1 MKFIFLG
8 HACFQIDTGKEKLLF
23 DPFLT
28 GNGLAE
34 EAASKVE
41 CDYIFLSHAHADHFG
56 DAIAIAE
63 WTGAKVIAIP
73 EVIGLFPKTV
83 INFQP
88 MNLGGT
94 FTAPFGKENSTTH
107 TGLLHFMI
115 SFFITDM
122 IVIHQQPFGAV
133 NDLA

>member
-41 CDYIFLSHAHADHFG
+41 CDYIFFPMPMRIILEMLLPLRNGQVQKSS
-56 DAIAIAE
+56 
-63 WTGAKVIAIP
+63 
-73 EVIGLFPKTV
+73 LFLK
-83 INFQP
+83 
-88 MNLGGT
+88 
-94 FTAPFGKENSTTH
+94 S
-107 TGLLHFMI
+107 
-115 SFFITDM
+115 SDFFRK
-122 IVIHQQPFGAV
+122 P
-133 NDLA
+133 

>member
-41 CDYIFLSHAHADHFG
+41 CDYIFLSHAHADHLEMLLPLRNG
-56 DAIAIAE
+56 QVQ
-63 WTGAKVIAIP
+63 KSS
-73 EVIGLFPKTV
+73 LFLK
-83 INFQP
+83 
-88 MNLGGT
+88 
-94 FTAPFGKENSTTH
+94 S
-107 TGLLHFMI
+107 
-115 SFFITDM
+115 SDFFRK
-122 IVIHQQPFGAV
+122 P
-133 NDLA
+133 

>member
-41 CDYIFLSHAHADHFG
+41 CDYIFLSHAHADHF
-56 DAIAIAE
+56 
-63 WTGAKVIAIP
+63 
-73 EVIGLFPKTV
+73 
-83 INFQP
+83 
-88 MNLGGT
+88 
-94 FTAPFGKENSTTH
+94 
-107 TGLLHFMI
+107 
-115 SFFITDM
+115 
-122 IVIHQQPFGAV
+122 
-133 NDLA
+133 

>member
-63 WTGAKVIAIP
+63 RTGAKVIAIP

-94 FTAPFGKENSTTH
+94 FTA
-107 TGLLHFMI
+107 
-115 SFFITDM
+115 
-122 IVIHQQPFGAV
+122 
-133 NDLA
+133 DLYCLSMMV